1 MEFRKNRGFPLDC
14 NPRAMGRRR
23 SILVVASFL
32 GKASGHPAD
41 RPQPRD
47 CAPLLGS
54 PIRKITRFPLK
65 DARAMVLSANISAMS
80 DAAGGPFI
88 VENPPMPV
96 GRRAWAISPT
106 LKQQA
111 E

>member
-1 MEFRKNRGFPLDC
+1 
-14 NPRAMGRRR
+14 
-23 SILVVASFL
+23 
-32 GKASGHPAD
+32 
-41 RPQPRD
+41 
-47 CAPLLGS
+47 
-54 PIRKITRFPLK
+54 
-65 DARAMVLSANISAMS
+65 MVLSANISAMS